1 MYISINKKTAL
12 LPYPPESRPTPCG
25 ISLTT
30 FRLISSKPHAPVI
43 PTKCSKPTK
52 RLPIMKI
59 KILALLAATALLP
72 ESPAGAAATDVPAND
87 LSNLVAKVKVSLSA
101 GKRSE
106 ASQTDNLKEFDALLA
121 KYKGQN
127 SDAIAQIA
135 FMKAALYLEVFNQR
149 DKAMEMLTQL
159 QKDFP
164 GTESAKKADEV
175 FASIKAADAADK
187 IQAALA
193 VDTVF
198 PDFDVKD
205 LDGKPLALANY
216 KGKVVMIDFWATW
229 CGPCVGEVPNVADV
243 YQKYHDKGFEII
255 GVSLDREGDKG
266 RLTTF
271 IKEHHM
277 PWRQFYDGKYWQ
289 NELAVKYGVHSI
301 PATYLLDGS
310 GKIIAKNARGD
321 TLEPAVKKALG
332 IK

>member
-1 MYISINKKTAL
+1 MMKIKTLAMLAAAAL
-12 LPYPPESRPTPCG
+12 LPG
-25 ISLTT
+25 
-30 FRLISSKPHAPVI
+30 AP
-43 PTKCSKPTK
+43 
-52 RLPIMKI
+52 
-59 KILALLAATALLP
+59 AWAAETDN
-72 ESPAGAAATDVPAND
+72 PATD

-127 SDAIAQIA
+127 SNAVAQIA

-149 DKAMEMLTQL
+149 DKAIEMFTQL

-164 GTESAKKADEV
+164 GTDAAKKIDEII
-175 FASIKAADAADK
+175 ASIKKAEEADK
-187 IQAALA
+187 IQGALA

-198 PDFDVKD
+198 PDFEVKD
-205 LDGKPLALANY
+205 LDGKPLALSRY

-229 CGPCVGEVPNVADV
+229 CGPCVGEVPNVVGV

-255 GVSLDREGDKG
+255 GVSLDKEGDKAK
-266 RLTTF
+266 LAAF

-277 PWRQFYDGKYWQ
+277 PWSQFYDGKYWQ
-289 NELAVKYGVHSI
+289 NEMAVKCGVRSI
-301 PATYLLDGS
+301 PATYLLDGT
-310 GKIIAKNARGD
+310 GKIIAKNVRGD

-332 IK
+332 IH